1 MRPFF
6 LLALVCAIS
15 LLCWWGGVLA
25 WGWPVPAV
33 AGGAIVWHAHELV
46 LGLAV
51 AAVAGFA
58 LTALP
63 EFTGVACGTCRQ
75 LRVLVGLWLLVRL
88 GFWASGALGLPAL
101 VLAGASQLALLLGV
115 AWVLLPALKTAVGRR
130 HWAFAWLVL
139 ALAVT
144 SAGFYGDALRGL
156 PGLRW
161 LDATVGVLM
170 LLIVVA
176 ASRISMR
183 IVNNAIDEITPGAAP
198 YLARPPRRT
207 MAALCIGFYTV
218 AEFIAPGQPVTG
230 WLGLAAAAAMLNL
243 LNDWHVGRPLWR
255 KRFPA
260 LLYAMYW
267 CMALGYAALGA
278 AQLGWLS
285 GGMSAGRHFLTM
297 GAIGLG
303 IFIVLSIAGRAHV
316 GRPSDPGPW
325 LGLGGAV
332 LLLATLWR
340 AMGAVHGVGWPV
352 LAGAALLW
360 CLAFGMLA
368 WRVAPGLWLARTDG
382 KTGCAD

>member
-1 MRPFF
+1 MNLPSSPLDRQHPVWICAMRPFF
-6 LLALVCAIS
+6 LLALVCAIP
-15 LLCWWGGVLA
+15 LLLWWGGVLA

-144 SAGFYGDALRGL
+144 SAGFYSDALRGL

-170 LLIVVA
+170 LLRALLRQGRNAPKLLFQILIGTSLIVTFADYYAGWNGIAIDAIVPILCSVTLVLNFIFAFVNRRFTENGLVYLLLNIVVGVVPYIGLTLRHSVRPPMA
-176 ASRISMR
+176 WVICLVISM
-183 IVNNAIDEITPGAAP
+183 ITFLG
-198 YLARPPRRT
+198 LVIFKGRS
-207 MAALCIGFYTV
+207 LL
-218 AEFIAPGQPVTG
+218 AEFE
-230 WLGLAAAAAMLNL
+230 
-243 LNDWHVGRPLWR
+243 
-255 KRFPA
+255 KR
-260 LLYAMYW
+260 LHL
-267 CMALGYAALGA
+267 
-278 AQLGWLS
+278 
-285 GGMSAGRHFLTM
+285 
-297 GAIGLG
+297 
-303 IFIVLSIAGRAHV
+303 
-316 GRPSDPGPW
+316 
-325 LGLGGAV
+325 
-332 LLLATLWR
+332 
-340 AMGAVHGVGWPV
+340 
-352 LAGAALLW
+352 
-360 CLAFGMLA
+360 
-368 WRVAPGLWLARTDG
+368 
-382 KTGCAD
+382 

>member
-6 LLALVCAIS
+6 LLALVCALA
-15 LLCWWGGVLA
+15 LLLWWGGVLA
-25 WGWPVPAV
+25 WGWPAPAV

-46 LGLAV
+46 LGFAV
-51 AAVAGFA
+51 AGVAGFA

-88 GFWASGALGLPAL
+88 GFWVSGWVGLPAL
-101 VLAGASQLALLLGV
+101 ALAGASQLALLLGV
-115 AWVLLPALKTAVGRR
+115 AWVLLPALKTATGRR

-161 LDATVGVLM
+161 IDATVGVLM

-183 IVNNAIDEITPGAAP
+183 IVNNAIEEITPGADP

-207 MAALCIGFYTV
+207 LAALCIGFYTV
-218 AEFIAPGQPVTG
+218 AEFIAPWQPVTG

-243 LNDWHVGRPLWR
+243 LNDWHVGRPLWK

-267 CMALGYAALGA
+267 CMALGYGALGA
-278 AQLGWLS
+278 AQLGWLA
-285 GGMSAGRHFLTM
+285 GGSSAGRHFLTM

-332 LLLATLWR
+332 LLAATVWR
-340 AMGAVHGVGWPV
+340 
-352 LAGAALLW
+352 AGAAVLGSGGLGLAVAAVLW
-360 CLAFGMLA
+360 CIAFALLA
-368 WRVAPGLWLARTDG
+368 WRVGPGLWLARTDG
-382 KTGCAD
+382 KQGCAD

>member
-1 MRPFF
+1 MQPT
-6 LLALVCAIS
+6 IS
-15 LLCWWGGVLA
+15 
-25 WGWPVPAV
+25 
-33 AGGAIVWHAHELV
+33 
-46 LGLAV
+46 
-51 AAVAGFA
+51 FQ
-58 LTALP
+58 
-63 EFTGVACGTCRQ
+63 F
-75 LRVLVGLWLLVRL
+75 
-88 GFWASGALGLPAL
+88 
-101 VLAGASQLALLLGV
+101 
-115 AWVLLPALKTAVGRR
+115 
-130 HWAFAWLVL
+130 
-139 ALAVT
+139 
-144 SAGFYGDALRGL
+144 
-156 PGLRW
+156 
-161 LDATVGVLM
+161 
-170 LLIVVA
+170 
-176 ASRISMR
+176 ISSK
-183 IVNNAIDEITPGAAP
+183 
-198 YLARPPRRT
+198 
-207 MAALCIGFYTV
+207 
-218 AEFIAPGQPVTG
+218 
-230 WLGLAAAAAMLNL
+230 AAAAAIANL
-243 LNDWHVGRPLWR
+243 LNDWHVGRPLWQ

-267 CMALGYAALGA
+267 CMALGYGALGA

-360 CLAFGMLA
+360 CVAFGMLA